1 LTEREEIN
9 AKLTGADYPPTSPGP
24 PPGARSE
31 GLTDL
36 LQASR
41 AEEKRMT
48 RKPDNSPDPEGASQ
62 ERGVL
67 DEALEPD
74 QIRSLNSA
82 LRKLSE
88 TDGVGKDLQEAAKK
102 LLSGRL
108 ALRDALDDPAVSRAL
123 GGGMASLRGQWEAL
137 SEEER
142 DQIRHGEPLAGGGP
156 SSDSSEPRRSEG
168 ENPQSGKRNQ
178 GRHSGGFS
186 LY

>member
-1 LTEREEIN
+1 
-9 AKLTGADYPPTSPGP
+9 
-24 PPGARSE
+24 
-31 GLTDL
+31 
-36 LQASR
+36 
-41 AEEKRMT
+41 MT
-48 RKPDNSPDPEGASQ
+48 RQPENSSSPHGSSP

-67 DEALEPD
+67 DEALEPE
-74 QIRSLNSA
+74 QRRSLNSA

-88 TDGVGKDLQEAAKK
+88 TEGAGKDMQEAAKR

-123 GGGMASLRGQWEAL
+123 NGGMASLRGQWESL

-142 DQIRHGEPLAGGGP
+142 DQIRHGEAPASGGP
-156 SSDSSEPRRSEG
+156 SSGPSEQRRSEG
-168 ENPQSGKRNQ
+168 EGSQSGKKSQ

>member
-1 LTEREEIN
+1 
-9 AKLTGADYPPTSPGP
+9 
-24 PPGARSE
+24 
-31 GLTDL
+31 
-36 LQASR
+36 
-41 AEEKRMT
+41 MT
-48 RKPDNSPDPEGASQ
+48 RKPENSPNSPTPHGSSQ

-67 DEALEPD
+67 DEALEPE

-88 TDGVGKDLQEAAKK
+88 TDAAGKDMQEAAKK

-142 DQIRHGEPLAGGGP
+142 DQVRHGEPLAGGGP
-156 SSDSSEPRRSEG
+156 SSGSSEPRRSEG
-168 ENPQSGKRNQ
+168 EGSQSGKKNQ

>member
-1 LTEREEIN
+1 
-9 AKLTGADYPPTSPGP
+9 
-24 PPGARSE
+24 
-31 GLTDL
+31 
-36 LQASR
+36 
-41 AEEKRMT
+41 MT
-48 RKPDNSPDPEGASQ
+48 RKPENSPNPHDSSQ

-88 TDGVGKDLQEAAKK
+88 TEGAGKEMQEAAKK

-137 SEEER
+137 SDEER
-142 DQIRHGEPLAGGGP
+142 DQVRHGEKLAGGGP
-156 SSDSSEPRRSEG
+156 SSGSSEPKRSED
-168 ENPQSGKRNQ
+168 ENSQSGRKNQ

>member
-1 LTEREEIN
+1 
-9 AKLTGADYPPTSPGP
+9 
-24 PPGARSE
+24 
-31 GLTDL
+31 
-36 LQASR
+36 
-41 AEEKRMT
+41 MT
-48 RKPDNSPDPEGASQ
+48 RRPENSPNPQGDSP

-67 DEALEPD
+67 DEALEPE

-88 TDGVGKDLQEAAKK
+88 NDGVGKDLQDAAKK

-108 ALRDALDDPAVSRAL
+108 PLRDALDDPGVARAL
-123 GGGMASLRGQWEAL
+123 GGGMASLRGQWESL

-142 DQIRHGEPLAGGGP
+142 DQVRHGEPLTGGVASSP
-156 SSDSSEPRRSEG
+156 SGQSEPSRSEDQSA
-168 ENPQSGKRNQ
+168 QSGKKSQ

>member
-1 LTEREEIN
+1 
-9 AKLTGADYPPTSPGP
+9 
-24 PPGARSE
+24 
-31 GLTDL
+31 
-36 LQASR
+36 
-41 AEEKRMT
+41 MT
-48 RKPDNSPDPEGASQ
+48 RRPENSPNPHGSSP

-67 DEALEPD
+67 DEALEPE
-74 QIRSLNSA
+74 QTRSLNSA

-88 TDGVGKDLQEAAKK
+88 TGNVSKDMQEAAKR

-108 ALRDALDDPAVSRAL
+108 ALRDALDDPAVARAL

-142 DQIRHGEPLAGGGP
+142 DQVRHGETLAGGG
-156 SSDSSEPRRSEG
+156 SSSGPSEPRRSEG
-168 ENPQSGKRNQ
+168 EGSQSGKKSQ